1 MKLAIEW
8 IATVLFSIGTIA
20 LLALPFRGPAAPT
33 ASPVP
38 KRHGAALA
46 TAAGPTAYAELPT
59 LGPTFD
65 DDASLPSHAVPV
77 ADYTL
82 RVRLDTQEHLVE
94 GEGVIRWRNR
104 SEKEI
109 SALHVHLYANAFRSE
124 DTRFLSDRRPGGRG
138 SGPVRDFGHVAV
150 DSFSVRSHGGEN
162 VWPRAKRADPAY
174 PNDDTDMVVPLAQ
187 PVKPGEAI
195 DVDLSWRTKLPSIVE
210 RMGYHGTFHMVA
222 QWFPKIA
229 KHEPDGQFAHFSFD
243 RLAEFYADFGTYDV
257 TISVPET
264 FVVGATG
271 PCHSEEILDG
281 RRVVRHV
288 QPDVHDFAFVA
299 WDGFRELRRD
309 VDGTDVRLLFPPAH
323 EGIAEEQLDVTAFGL
338 RHFGA
343 RFGSYPYATL
353 TIVHPPVGAEEAG
366 GMEYPTL
373 FTTGGSW
380 WKRGVDG
387 SARALTLHELAHQ
400 YFQGM
405 VATNEHAWPFLDE
418 GLASFAEVDAL
429 DVGWPDSGAIAARGW
444 GVAAST
450 VLRRVGLGG
459 GQDDII
465 AKPSPDFHSGH
476 TYGRLVYGRTALVLA
491 TLDRAYDGKVMQ
503 AIGRYARRY
512 RFAHPGP
519 EHLLAAIRDVA
530 GEPAAEALRTCLF
543 DRGWVDLAITDLTC
557 EADACTV
564 VVSHRGN
571 VVLPVDVLWLHADG
585 TRTMTVW
592 DGRQAQASLRQA
604 VASPVVHVVL
614 DPSHKI
620 LLDEDFSNNAI
631 GLGKRPRAWRT
642 RALATYV
649 TALGFQAVMP

>member
-1 MKLAIEW
+1 MKLALEW
-8 IATVLFSIGTIA
+8 TATVVFSIATIA
-20 LLALPFRGPAAPT
+20 LLAVSFRPPAPPV

-38 KRHGAALA
+38 KRNGAMLASGALETDCA
-46 TAAGPTAYAELPT
+46 TLPA
-59 LGPTFD
+59 LGPSFD
-65 DDASLPSHAVPV
+65 DDTSLPSHAVPV

-82 RVRLDTQEHLVE
+82 RVKLDTETHVVE
-94 GEGVIRWRNR
+94 GEGVLRWHNR
-104 SEKEI
+104 SAKEVT
-109 SALHVHLYANAFRSE
+109 ALPVHLYANAFRSE

-138 SGPVRDFGHVAV
+138 TGAVRDLGHIEI
-150 DSFSVRSHGGEN
+150 DRFSVQSHGGEN
-162 VWPRAKRADPAY
+162 LWPRAKRADSAY
-174 PNDDTDMVVPLAQ
+174 PNDDTDMVIPLAQ
-187 PVKPGEAI
+187 PVKPGESI
-195 DVDLSWRTKLPSIVE
+195 DIDLAWRTKLPSIVE

-229 KHEPDGQFAHFSFD
+229 KHEPDGRFAHFSFD

-257 TISVPET
+257 TISVPES

-271 PCHSEEILDG
+271 PCHSEQVVDG

-299 WDGFRELRRD
+299 WDGFRELRKD
-309 VDGTDVRLLFPPAH
+309 VDGTDVRLLFPMGH
-323 EGIAEEQLDVTAFGL
+323 EGIAEEQLEVTAFGL
-338 RHFGA
+338 RHYGA

-373 FTTGGSW
+373 FMTGGSW

-429 DVGWPDSGAIAARGW
+429 DAGWPHAGAIAARNW

-450 VLRRVGLGG
+450 VMRTVGLGG
-459 GQDDII
+459 GQDDVI
-465 AKPSPDFHSGH
+465 AKPAPDFHSGH
-476 TYGRLVYGRTALVLA
+476 TYGRLVYGRAALVLT
-491 TLDRAYDGKVMQ
+491 TLDRVYDGKVMQ

-512 RFAHPGP
+512 RFAHPEP
-519 EHLLAAIRDVA
+519 AHLLAAVRDVA

-543 DRGWVDLAITDLTC
+543 DRGWIDFAINDMSC
-557 EADACTV
+557 EADACTA
-564 VVSHRGN
+564 VVSRRGN
-571 VVLPVDVLWLHADG
+571 VLLPVDVLWLHADG
-585 TRTMTVW
+585 THTTTKW
-592 DGRQAQASLRQA
+592 DGKQAQASLRQA

-614 DPSHKI
+614 DPGHKV

-631 GLGKRPRAWRT
+631 RLGKRPRAWRT

-649 TALGFQAVMP
+649 TALGFRVVMP